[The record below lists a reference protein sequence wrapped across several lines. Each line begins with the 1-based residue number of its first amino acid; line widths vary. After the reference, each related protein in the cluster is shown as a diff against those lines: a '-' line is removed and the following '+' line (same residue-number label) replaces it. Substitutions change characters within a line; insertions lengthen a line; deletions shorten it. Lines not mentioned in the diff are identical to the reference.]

1 MLLVIR
7 RIDDAPTN
15 TESRRGDHLAM
26 RSGRHGPSEQRSMPG
41 DAPTWRA
48 RPARLGLGFR
58 EGQGAVVRH
67 CALV

>member
-48 RPARLGLGFR
+48 RPARLGL
-58 EGQGAVVRH
+58 
-67 CALV
+67 